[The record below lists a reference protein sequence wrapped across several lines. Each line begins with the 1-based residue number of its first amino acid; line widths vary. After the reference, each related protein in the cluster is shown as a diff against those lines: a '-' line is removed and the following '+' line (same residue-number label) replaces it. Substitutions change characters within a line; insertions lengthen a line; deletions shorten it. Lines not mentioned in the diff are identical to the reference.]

1 MRKSKLIDLIRS
13 LDKREMRDFGKSLTL
28 KAKNKPKLVQL
39 FNLLKK
45 HYPLLTS
52 ESLKKDTVYNKLFDK
67 KPFDDRKF
75 RTLLSDLTQLV
86 EEFIM
91 HAELA
96 NNSLE
101 REYILLKAFEK
112 RQLDKYFIRNIDR
125 VKAKLKEEQIRD
137 IDYFYHNYKLSNLLY
152 GHPNTQKIELEI
164 DSLKDAMYHL
174 DLFFCAEKLRYSC
187 EMMNRE
193 ILLTANYNIDF
204 LDEVMDRIKQ
214 EPYADNPYLIIYRNL
229 VEAIVNK
236 SNENF
241 YRLRDLIKM
250 HIHIFT
256 PGESQHDVV
265 TFLINFSNHIYHQG
279 NLEFLG
285 ESFEIY
291 KFGLERDVFID
302 RGFMDKV
309 IFNNIV
315 SNACKVGK
323 YDYAS
328 DFIDNY
334 QNNLEKSIKDN
345 TVALCR
351 AIVEFNKKNF
361 DKTLEVLR
369 MVEFNDS
376 YDNMLVRGLM
386 LRSYYELDTY
396 ALSLDDF
403 MKAFVAYLRR
413 NKIIS
418 EQYKTQFY
426 NLIKIIKKL
435 NRAKH
440 EKSITREEIRQ
451 ELDKT
456 QLVAYRLWL
465 HEKLAEL

>member
-1 MRKSKLIDLIRS
+1 MRKSKLIDLIGS
-13 LDKREMRDFGKSLTL
+13 LDKKEIRDLGKWVTL
-28 KAKNKPKLVQL
+28 RSKNKPKLVQL

-45 HYPLLTS
+45 HYPTFTS
-52 ESLKKDTVYNKLFDK
+52 ESLRKDAVYKKLFGGI
-67 KPFDDRKF
+67 PFDDRKF
-75 RTLLSDLTQLV
+75 RTLLSDLSQLV
-86 EEFIM
+86 EDFM
-91 HAELA
+91 MQVELA

-112 RQLDKYFIRNIDR
+112 RKLDKYFIRSIER
-125 VKAKLKEEQIRD
+125 VKANLKNGQTRD

-193 ILLTANYNIDF
+193 ILLTTNYNIDF
-204 LDEVMDRIKQ
+204 LDEVLEKIKQ
-214 EPYADNPYLIIYRNL
+214 EPYASNPYLIIYQNL
-229 VEAIVNK
+229 VEAIANK

-241 YRLRDLIKM
+241 YRLRDLIKT
-250 HIHIFT
+250 HIHLFT

-265 TFLINFSNHIYHQG
+265 TFLINFSNYIYHQG
-279 NLEFLG
+279 NMEFLE

-291 KFGLERDVFID
+291 KFGLERNVFID
-302 RGFMDKV
+302 RGFIDKV

-315 SNACKVGK
+315 SNACKTGK

-328 DFIDNY
+328 DFITNY
-334 QNNLEKSIKDN
+334 QDNLDETIKDN
-345 TVALCR
+345 TVTLCK
-351 AIVEFNKKNF
+351 AIVEFNRRNF
-361 DKTLEVLR
+361 DKTLEGLR

-376 YDNMLVRGLM
+376 YDNIVVRGLM

-396 ALSLDDF
+396 SLTLDDF
-403 MKAFVAYLRR
+403 MKSFVAYIRR

-418 EQYKTQFY
+418 DQYKIQFN
-426 NLIKIIKKL
+426 NLIKFTKKL
-435 NRAKH
+435 YRAKH
-440 EKSITREEIRQ
+440 EKIGTKEEISQ
-451 ELDKT
+451 ELNETK
-456 QLVAYRLWL
+456 LVAYRLWL
-465 HEKLAEL
+465 NEKLAEL